1 MECSYARLIIAH
13 LNRRVRREKVLEIGC
28 GLGNILRNLKY
39 NQKVGVDRDRNVI
52 NALSFFLKFSFLDNK
67 TDLIHGDIKSVKNL
81 DTSDAIILVNWIHE
95 IDPITLKGYL
105 SKLFDDYLNCG
116 GEIIF
121 DTVSQNTYKYNH
133 DEQFLCEGLKRAE
146 CTLLGKFER
155 GRNIYS
161 IRKKESHSLVNT
173 EVKAWHSDKNK

>member
-1 MECSYARLIIAH
+1 MRKVFFWIIKAFKRILALSYKLPLRLWFQYPKWHDLTLMECSYARLIIAH

-121 DTVSQNTYKYNH
+121 DTVSQ
-133 DEQFLCEGLKRAE
+133 
-146 CTLLGKFER
+146 
-155 GRNIYS
+155 
-161 IRKKESHSLVNT
+161 
-173 EVKAWHSDKNK
+173 